1 MAEISLVRVDSR
13 LIHGQVITKWRK
25 VKKISKIIIVDD
37 DLATDDFM
45 IHIYEASAP
54 KDVVVKVYSI
64 QKAKRLWEKNRFKT
78 GSVMLLF
85 KDIKTCLNLHKQGVP
100 FDYVQ
105 LGGLPRNS
113 DNKVILKAVS
123 MNREDIEML
132 QELENDGV
140 KTAIQIVPEEI
151 KLSFDEIKRK
161 FNEN

>member
-37 DLATDDFM
+37 DLAKDDFM

-64 QKAKRLWEKNRFKT
+64 QKAKRLWEKNQFKT

-105 LGGLPRNS
+105 LGGLPRTS

-123 MNREDIEML
+123 MGREDIDML
-132 QELENDGV
+132 QQLENDGV
-140 KTAIQIVPEEI
+140 ETAIQIVPEEI
-151 KLSFDEIKRK
+151 KLSFNEIKRK